1 MADRLWFLIPEFILL
16 AGAVVCVISGLAST
30 AAIRRRVGLIACA
43 FLAAAAI
50 AIPYVYAPEHV
61 VDSDSMLPLLGK
73 YIKMSVALVG
83 ILLVMTAG
91 GMMDRDYEHAIAK
104 GKDRFNALRVS
115 GGEFHGLMLLSMTGV
130 MLICEAR
137 DLIWLFLALEL
148 VSLPTYVM
156 VAISRWSRVGQEAAM
171 KYFFLG
177 ALSAGLM
184 LYGFAMLYAATGTLV
199 LQDMVDV
206 FALQRADGGITP
218 FAQLGLLLII
228 FALCYK
234 IAAAPMHIYAPDV
247 YQGAASPVTA
257 FLAFIPKTAGI
268 VALILLL
275 SLVGWENGL
284 PPVVEMTL
292 WVIAVL
298 TMLLGNIGALLQTSA
313 KRMLGYSS
321 IAHSGYMLIG
331 IIAGPPYGLVA
342 VLVYLVI
349 YGATNT
355 AAFATLAGLS
365 IDGEPVDSLEDISG
379 MYRRNPIPAATMAIS
394 CGSLLGIPPLF
405 GFWGKLMLFIAGIA
419 SGQLMLVI
427 IAAVASA
434 ISAWYYLRLIGLS
447 LLSSTTPRSESM
459 MVTLRWPIIA
469 AVISAIIAIVGPLA
483 LTNIVADAQQSMTS
497 QE

>member
-1 MADRLWFLIPEFILL
+1 
-16 AGAVVCVISGLAST
+16 
-30 AAIRRRVGLIACA
+30 
-43 FLAAAAI
+43 
-50 AIPYVYAPEHV
+50 
-61 VDSDSMLPLLGK
+61 
-73 YIKMSVALVG
+73 
-83 ILLVMTAG
+83 
-91 GMMDRDYEHAIAK
+91 
-104 GKDRFNALRVS
+104 
-115 GGEFHGLMLLSMTGV
+115 MTGV

-268 VALILLL
+268 VAMILLL

-331 IIAGPPYGLVA
+331 IIAGPPYGLIA

-405 GFWGKLMLFIAGIA
+405 GFWGKLILFISGIA
-419 SGQLMLVI
+419 AGQLMLVI

-483 LTNIVADAQQSMTS
+483 LTDIVADAQQSMTS